1 MRSLFPEAV
10 FQRSN
15 AHRPAHRLLAGE
27 QQQETLN
34 LQRRSQLGFM
44 RTKRLLETLL
54 SIAGYK
60 TSQRTC
66 SQKAP
71 MNVTDPFCV
80 RAAGFI
86 LAPVLGF
93 QVISAAMQMML
104 CFSAQPGVVDVVGYC
119 RCNLTFSL
127 KLQGRIIRG

>member
-10 FQRSN
+10 FQRNN

-27 QQQETLN
+27 QQQEKTLN

-44 RTKRLLETLL
+44 RTKRLLEILL

-60 TSQRTC
+60 ASQRTC

-80 RAAGFI
+80 RGE
-86 LAPVLGF
+86 
-93 QVISAAMQMML
+93 
-104 CFSAQPGVVDVVGYC
+104 
-119 RCNLTFSL
+119 
-127 KLQGRIIRG
+127 LQGSFLLLF